1 MEGGHRAVI
10 WDRLEGVKDGVVKGE
25 GSFLLIPFW
34 QRGIIF
40 DVRTTP
46 KTIDTETGSKG
57 SSSAMELVSLQRIF
71 GH

>member
-1 MEGGHRAVI
+1 VIVEGGHRAVI
-10 WDRLEGVKDGVVKGE
+10 WDRLAGVKEGVVKDE

-46 KTIDTETGSKG
+46 KLIDTETGSKG
-57 SSSAMELVSLQRIF
+57 SPESGDSAS
-71 GH
+71 